1 MTTENSVERELTVI
15 DHRTGESG
23 SQTSKEHVVRDHV
36 PKVTVFS
43 DSTNPPPTAASIK
56 RHRFV
61 QNLRNNHQKLIEA
74 LAYVERFAVMCELS
88 TARIESIR
96 KAKDDAISELTIAFE
111 EKLNTYDKRIKE
123 GAE

>member
-1 MTTENSVERELTVI
+1 MTTGEAVETELAVI
-15 DHRTGESG
+15 DHRPDDCGR
-23 SQTSKEHVVRDHV
+23 QNAKEHVVRDHV
-36 PKVTVFS
+36 PKVTVFTES
-43 DSTNPPPTAASIK
+43 SNGPVTAAAVK

-96 KAKDDAISELTIAFE
+96 KAKDEAINELTSAFE
-111 EKLNTYDKRIKE
+111 EKLSAYDKRIQVE
-123 GAE
+123 TE